1 MVDLVE
7 GDGLV
12 GPV

>member
-1 MVDLVE
+1 VVALVE
-7 GDGLV
+7 DDGLV